1 MPVSIVSFPVKI
13 PYTIRGNVQR
23 LFSTFADG
31 WPGAGLL
38 LLRLLA
44 GSGLLLGGILSA
56 GSASTLAEM
65 VAPVLAAALGAM
77 LVVGLF
83 TPLAGIMAAAVEVW
97 IAFSHPGY
105 PWPQIVLAGL
115 SLSLAMIGPGA
126 WSIDARLFG
135 RKQIDLSEPLE

>member
-1 MPVSIVSFPVKI
+1 MPVSIVSFPLRVF
-13 PYTIRGNVQR
+13 YTIRGNVQR
-23 LFSTFADG
+23 LFSSFADG

-44 GSGLLLGGILSA
+44 GIDLLHDGFVSA
-56 GSASTLAEM
+56 RSAFDTAQM
-65 VAPVLAAALGAM
+65 VPPVLAAAFGAM

-83 TPLAGIMAAAVEVW
+83 TPFAGIMAAAVEAW

-105 PWPQIVLAGL
+105 PWPQVGLAGL
-115 SLSLAMIGPGA
+115 GLSLAMIGPGV

-135 RKQIDLSEPLE
+135 RKQIDLSDL